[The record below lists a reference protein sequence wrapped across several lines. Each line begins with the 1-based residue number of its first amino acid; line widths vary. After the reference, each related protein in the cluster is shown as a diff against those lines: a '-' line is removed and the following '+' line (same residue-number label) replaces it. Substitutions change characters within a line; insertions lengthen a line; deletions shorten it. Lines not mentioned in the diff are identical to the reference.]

1 MAGGPVTVRA
11 IFPAPAPLVAV
22 CQKCKSLLAFE
33 QDDVRYDYD
42 HKKSYASIPCPVCV
56 PFDGETEALTTI
68 EVQGTE
74 AIYGDLDEKHYIG
87 TLDER
92 KWR

>member
-1 MAGGPVTVRA
+1 MAGGPVTVRV
-11 IFPAPAPLVAV
+11 ILPAPASLVAV

-42 HKKSYASIPCPVCV
+42 HKKSYARIPCPVCV
-56 PFDGETEALTTI
+56 PFDGETESLTTI

-74 AIYGDLDEKHYIG
+74 AIYGDLDEKHCLG
-87 TLDER
+87 TLDKDR
-92 KWR
+92 WR